1 MHNLLLY
8 YSRFFFGHS
17 ACTTCNL
24 RNQCGITISSANQ
37 DLDCLDTRLPA
48 LLAQVPRDI
57 TRRVDRVIWKLL
69 VIAVTLF
76 MLMCVQLWSVA
87 ASRVTGTTPKHPRT
101 GSPHRS
107 PKGEF
112 AVFSLQPWGWNQLFK
127 QVYQSVKTI
136 SNLNNSPKGSRIVL
150 KHLETTVLGFHQLR
164 PLVLG
169 VVYWYTTN
177 MGCKCKYIRIYN
189 MYIYLHF
196 TICIN
201 MYSYTVYTHIFN
213 STFPWIFPRQHFV
226 RHWLVWPLWALP
238 LQLSSWVLLLWHQ
251 WWHGR
256 SETWTTCTVRI

>member
-8 YSRFFFGHS
+8 YTRFFFGHS

-57 TRRVDRVIWKLL
+57 TRPVDRVIWKLL

-107 PKGEF
+107 PKGMEPTF
-112 AVFSLQPWGWNQLFK
+112 QAGLSIRKNDFEPEQF
-127 QVYQSVKTI
+127 
-136 SNLNNSPKGSRIVL
+136 PKRIQDRVET
-150 KHLETTVLGFHQLR
+150 LETTVLGFHQLR

-201 MYSYTVYTHIFN
+201 MYSYTVYTHIFK
-213 STFPWIFPRQHFV
+213 STFPWIFPRQHFI

>member
-8 YSRFFFGHS
+8 YTRFFFGHS

-127 QVYQSVKTI
+127 QVYQSVK
-136 SNLNNSPKGSRIVL
+136 NDFEPEQFPKRIQDRVETSWNHSFGFSSAPSVGFGGCIL
-150 KHLETTVLGFHQLR
+150 IYYKH
-164 PLVLG
+164 G
-169 VVYWYTTN
+169 V
-177 MGCKCKYIRIYN
+177 
-189 MYIYLHF
+189 
-196 TICIN
+196 
-201 MYSYTVYTHIFN
+201 
-213 STFPWIFPRQHFV
+213 
-226 RHWLVWPLWALP
+226 
-238 LQLSSWVLLLWHQ
+238 
-251 WWHGR
+251 
-256 SETWTTCTVRI
+256 